1 MIRGFK
7 ICTPRRKVFYS
18 GAVSLYGSTN
28 AVWHDYI
35 IACLDGTGVC
45 EGKTDSFRQYVIN
58 KGLIG
63 VVTAYATY
71 EFGAAVWKGENGET
85 ADGQAAYAWDEGAAF
100 YIGNIDPVIGDGYT
114 GSAPG
119 NLYSP
124 YEFNWKRDV
133 DFPDGTSTHT
143 EAVPILNYGLINLR
157 GDAYNATSVKAA
169 ELAMYKIF
177 SIAAIRSAIK
187 YAWKAYNGGT
197 MEPKYLA
204 EGWAYWRSASGYM
217 STFNAT
223 TVQAVDALFDL
234 NLTTVPESTACS
246 VKMLVESLCFG
257 ENTIGRVRV

>member
-1 MIRGFK
+1 MLQ
-7 ICTPRRKVFYS
+7 VFYS
-18 GAVSLYGSTN
+18 GAVALYGSTD

-35 IACLDGTGVC
+35 IACLDGTGIC
-45 EGKTDSFRQYVIN
+45 EGKTDSFRQYVVN

-71 EFGAAVWKGENGET
+71 EFGAAVWKA
-85 ADGQAAYAWDEGAAF
+85 ADGQTADDKAAYAWDEGAAF
-100 YIGNIDPVIGDGYT
+100 YIGNINPLVGDGYT

-133 DFPDGTSTHT
+133 DFPDGISTHT
-143 EAVPILNYGLINLR
+143 QAVPILNYGLINLR
-157 GDAYNATSVKAA
+157 GDAYNASNVKEA
-169 ELAMYKIF
+169 ESAMYKVF

-187 YAWKAYNGGT
+187 YAWKAYNDGT

-217 STFNAT
+217 STFNT
-223 TVQAVDALFDL
+223 TAVQATKAFPKPQIFNL
-234 NLTTVPESTACS
+234 NSSATYS
-246 VKMLVESLCFG
+246 V
-257 ENTIGRVRV
+257 

>member
-1 MIRGFK
+1 MILALK
-7 ICTPRRKVFYS
+7 ICILRRKVFYS

-58 KGLIG
+58 KCLIG

-71 EFGAAVWKGENGET
+71 EFGAAVWKGENAET
-85 ADGQAAYAWDEGAAF
+85 ADTQAAYAWDEGAAF

-124 YEFNWKRDV
+124 YEFNWKRDI

-143 EAVPILNYGLINLR
+143 EAVPILNYGLINLPWRCLQCGQCESSRVSHVQDLLHCCHPKCHQVRMEGLQWWHHGAKVPRR
-157 GDAYNATSVKAA
+157 GLGLLEECLRLHVHLQCHHRA
-169 ELAMYKIF
+169 
-177 SIAAIRSAIK
+177 
-187 YAWKAYNGGT
+187 GG
-197 MEPKYLA
+197 
-204 EGWAYWRSASGYM
+204 G
-217 STFNAT
+217 
-223 TVQAVDALFDL
+223 
-234 NLTTVPESTACS
+234 
-246 VKMLVESLCFG
+246 
-257 ENTIGRVRV
+257 